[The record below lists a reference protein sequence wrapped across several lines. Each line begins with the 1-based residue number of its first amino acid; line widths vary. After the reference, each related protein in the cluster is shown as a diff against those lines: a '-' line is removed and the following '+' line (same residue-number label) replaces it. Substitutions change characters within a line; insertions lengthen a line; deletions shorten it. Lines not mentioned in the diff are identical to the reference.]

1 MYVCVCV
8 RECKSIFIQLVL
20 KLFHQTGGL
29 RSCPKGVDT
38 ISTAAKLIDQFSLN
52 PIPDWG
58 EPAKEGRDS
67 GGSLRFR
74 PGRRACDLKLFRI
87 NYVQRVAL
95 SKRVRFEAFVSCTV
109 SGLALCC
116 NRFHRPVAARLSR
129 FLPVHG
135 VLTNLTVFSISQPEC
150 PPSPSA
156 PNASRLDALI

>member
-1 MYVCVCV
+1 M
-8 RECKSIFIQLVL
+8 CKCISIFIQLVL

-95 SKRVRFEAFVSCTV
+95 SKRMRFEAFVCCTRQRPCVMLQPV
-109 SGLALCC
+109 SPPGCSSAL
-116 NRFHRPVAARLSR
+116 S
-129 FLPVHG
+129 LPSG
-135 VLTNLTVFSISQPEC
+135 AWGADKFDSL
-150 PPSPSA
+150 
-156 PNASRLDALI
+156 